1 MVALTQEK
9 LPKTD
14 QYIRSK
20 RYFPKILSFDSETT
34 GLDLFHGCKP
44 FLFIASDFFGSEEN
58 YAWWGT
64 VDPHTRE
71 VTWDQEILDEVQ
83 LYLDHAETL
92 VFHNAQFDLR
102 CLEVVGIKIDHLW
115 EKIDD
120 TQVMSHIICSGDM
133 GKDKNIPTANHALK
147 KLTFKYFGWSDDEEK
162 ELEVAVKEAI
172 KEARRKGYCVAKY
185 GHHHFPTAKKQS
197 KFWKADYWLV
207 PEICLKYAFGDVER
221 TLLLWKHFKETIKR
235 DQMTAIYKERKDQL
249 RILYNITSAGMQIDE
264 QAAKNK
270 LAEYERKI
278 LARRKFIRK
287 ELKLTYTPN
296 FNKKDQ
302 IRMILRHV
310 GIEPTWFTEKGQEL
324 YQTGKTP
331 AAKFLKIDDDTMQWY
346 FQQKPHPILKAL
358 MQARKYQTLYNYLN
372 SYINHVDKNW
382 KIHSLLN
389 LTGTRETR
397 QSSDSPNQQNI
408 TATLDKLFI
417 PPPGFIWLD
426 SDAVNI
432 ELRIWAYSVGNK
444 ELIAMFEQGKSVHKM
459 IMNLLYP
466 NEYKIYAKGVP
477 EDHPTAKIYRNCKAG
492 TFALIY
498 GATELKADDTYGY
511 EGATKK
517 IFEKFP
523 GIKEFTDSLIKS
535 TESNAE
541 VYGYPSVFTILGYRL
556 EVPSS
561 EPFKACNYNIQGT
574 AGQIMG
580 RMMLAVDAN
589 PYYQESGSKM
599 IQQVHD
605 KLRIEIPINK
615 WTRTVIDSIKYSMA
629 NCIKGMKTPVDEK
642 IRYRPEDKE
651 RLQEFGV
658 LSS

>member
-1 MVALTQEK
+1 MVTLIEETKNQSV
-9 LPKTD
+9 
-14 QYIRSK
+14 RNR
-20 RYFPKILSFDSETT
+20 RYFPKIISFDSETT

-44 FLFIASDFFGSEEN
+44 FLFIASDYFGSEEN
-58 YAWWGT
+58 HAWWGT
-64 VDPHTRE
+64 VDPFTRE
-71 VTWDQEILDEVQ
+71 VTWDQEVLDDLQLILDN
-83 LYLDHAETL
+83 AETI

-133 GKDKNIPTANHALK
+133 GKKKNIPTTNHALK

-162 ELEVAVKEAI
+162 ELELAVKEEI
-172 KEARRKGYCVAKY
+172 KIARNKGYCVAKF

-207 PEICLKYAFGDVER
+207 PEICLKYAYGDVER

-235 DQMTAIYKERKDQL
+235 DQMTKIYKERKDQL
-249 RILYNITSAGMQIDE
+249 RILYNITSSGMQVNKE
-264 QAAKNK
+264 AALKK

-278 LARRKFIRK
+278 LLRRKFVRQQIG
-287 ELKLTYTPN
+287 LTYTPN

-310 GIEPTWFTEKGQEL
+310 GIEPTNYTDKG
-324 YQTGKTP
+324 YNIARTGKTP
-331 AAKFLKIDDDTMQWY
+331 DARFLKTDDDTLQEY
-346 FQQKPHPILKAL
+346 FGIVPHPILKAVI
-358 MQARKYQTLYNYLN
+358 QARKYQTLHNYLY
-372 SYINHVDKNW
+372 SYIKHVDDKW
-382 KIHSLLN
+382 KIHSTLN

-408 TATLDKLFI
+408 TATLDKLFL
-417 PPPGFIWLD
+417 PPEGYFWLD

-466 NEYKIYAKGVP
+466 KEYKIYSKGVA
-477 EDHPTAKIYRNCKAG
+477 EDHPTARIYRNCKAG

-498 GATELKADDTYGY
+498 GATETKADETYGY
-511 EGATKK
+511 TGATRK

-523 GIKEFTDSLIKS
+523 GIKEFTESLIKS
-535 TESNAE
+535 TEANTE
-541 VYGYPSVFTILGYRL
+541 IFGYPSVFTILGYRL
-556 EVPSS
+556 EVPPS

-589 PYYQESGSKM
+589 PYYQESGSKI

-615 WTRTVIDSIKYSMA
+615 WSRTIINSIKHSMA
-629 NCIKGMKTPVDEK
+629 TCIKGMKTPVDEK

-651 RLQEFGV
+651 RLQEIKV
-658 LSS
+658 LSA

>member
-1 MVALTQEK
+1 MVALTQEQ
-9 LPKTD
+9 LPVTAKYN
-14 QYIRSK
+14 Q
-20 RYFPKILSFDSETT
+20 RYFPKIISFDSETT

-44 FLFIASDFFGSEEN
+44 FLFIASDYLGSEEN

-64 VDPHTRE
+64 VDPFTRE
-71 VTWDQEILDEVQ
+71 VEWDKDVLEDLQEILDN
-83 LYLDHAETL
+83 AETI

-115 EKIDD
+115 SKIED

-133 GKDKNIPTANHALK
+133 GKKKNIPTTNHALK
-147 KLTFKYFGWSDDEEK
+147 KLTFKYFGWADEEEK
-162 ELEVAVKEAI
+162 ELEIAVKEEI
-172 KEARRKGYCVAKY
+172 KVAKNKGYCVARF
-185 GHHHFPTAKKQS
+185 GHPHFPTAKKQS

-207 PEICLKYAFGDVER
+207 PALCLKYAYGDVER

-235 DQMTAIYKERKDQL
+235 DQMTAVYKERKDQL
-249 RILYNITSAGMQIDE
+249 RILYNITSAGMQIDKD
-264 QAAKNK
+264 AALKK

-278 LARRKFIRK
+278 LLRRKYVRK
-287 ELKLTYTPN
+287 EIGLTYTPN

-302 IRMILRHV
+302 IRMILRHG
-310 GIEPTWFTEKGQEL
+310 GIEPSIYTEKGQEIA
-324 YQTGKTP
+324 QSGKTP
-331 AAKFLKIDDDTMQWY
+331 DARFIQTDDETLAWY
-346 FQQKPHPILKAL
+346 FSQKPNSVLKAL
-358 MQARKYQTLYNYLN
+358 IQARKLQTLHNYLY
-372 SYINHVDKNW
+372 SYIKHVDENW

-408 TATLDKLFI
+408 TATLDRLFV
-417 PPPGFIWLD
+417 PPPGTVWLD

-459 IMNLLYP
+459 IMNLVHP
-466 NEYKIYAKGVP
+466 SQYKVYSKGVA
-477 EDHPTAKIYRNCKAG
+477 EDHPSARIYRNCKAG

-498 GATELKADDTYGY
+498 GATEVKTDETYGY

-535 TESNAE
+535 TEENAE

-556 EVPSS
+556 EVPPS

-574 AGQIMG
+574 AGQVMG
-580 RMMLAVDAN
+580 RMMLAVDSN

-615 WTRTVIDSIKYSMA
+615 WTRPVIDSIKQSMST
-629 NCIKGMKTPVDEK
+629 CVKGMKTPVDEK

-651 RLQEFGV
+651 RLQSLGV
-658 LSS
+658 LVHAV